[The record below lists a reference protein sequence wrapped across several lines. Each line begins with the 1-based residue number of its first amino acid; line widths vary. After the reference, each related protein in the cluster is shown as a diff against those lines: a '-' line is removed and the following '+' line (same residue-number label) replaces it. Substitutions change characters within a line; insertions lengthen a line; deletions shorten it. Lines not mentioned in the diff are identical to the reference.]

1 MYIDLQSCHPGF
13 PPARTRKKI
22 DVSENLVR
30 VTICDGATRTIL
42 ARKGASLLD
51 TLQRAGATVTAACGG
66 RGRCKKCGVT
76 IAGTGT
82 RLACR
87 HALVRDTKVALPRP
101 ARATILVDGPSRWR
115 GGGAA
120 NALRSGRFTPAR
132 PGVESRF
139 GLAID
144 IGTTTV
150 VVYLED
156 LNTAGTRA
164 IESFVNPQSVYGHD
178 VVARIHHCMERRSGL
193 RDLRECLIATVNE
206 SVDAM
211 CRSTGVK
218 RREIREAAIVGN
230 PTMLHLFLGV
240 NPASIALAPYKP
252 AFTASRTTPAG
263 RSGLRMNR
271 RGVVHVLPGVS
282 GYVGADITAG
292 IACTPLVRSKAMCLY
307 VDIGTNGEMAVG
319 NKDGLWCCASAA
331 GPAFEG
337 ASIGSGVGGVEGAIC
352 SFDNGRYRTI
362 GGTKPL
368 GICGSGIVDI
378 VAWLLD
384 KGIVDRTGYM
394 ETRFVV
400 ENGARTAT
408 RRNIAVT
415 PQDIRQIQLA
425 KAAIAAGISILL
437 KTAGIVID
445 DIESLFLAG
454 AFGASI
460 NVKSAVAIGMIPH
473 PLRERVVS
481 LGNAAGT
488 GARSAVRSKKFEA
501 SVERIAA
508 MARYVELSGREDFN
522 EEFVGGLGF

>member
-1 MYIDLQSCHPGF
+1 
-13 PPARTRKKI
+13 
-22 DVSENLVR
+22 
-30 VTICDGATRTIL
+30 
-42 ARKGASLLD
+42 
-51 TLQRAGATVTAACGG
+51 
-66 RGRCKKCGVT
+66 
-76 IAGTGT
+76 
-82 RLACR
+82 
-87 HALVRDTKVALPRP
+87 
-101 ARATILVDGPSRWR
+101 
-115 GGGAA
+115 
-120 NALRSGRFTPAR
+120 
-132 PGVESRF
+132 
-139 GLAID
+139 
-144 IGTTTV
+144 
-150 VVYLED
+150 
-156 LNTAGTRA
+156 
-164 IESFVNPQSVYGHD
+164 
-178 VVARIHHCMERRSGL
+178 
-193 RDLRECLIATVNE
+193 
-206 SVDAM
+206 
-211 CRSTGVK
+211 
-218 RREIREAAIVGN
+218 
-230 PTMLHLFLGV
+230 
-240 NPASIALAPYKP
+240 
-252 AFTASRTTPAG
+252 
-263 RSGLRMNR
+263 MNR